1 MKKFLIVSL
10 VVSSFFASS
19 ANALL
24 LDDGGSICYR
34 EECLLSA
41 TILPTYLIANDMS
54 QADASEFL
62 RAEAQNFVDGVDGD
76 YLLLKATAK
85 AMNKSVD
92 AVATDLLK

>member
-1 MKKFLIVSL
+1 MKKFLAMSL
-10 VVSSFFASS
+10 VLASVYATS
-19 ANALL
+19 AQAVLL
-24 LDDGGSICYR
+24 EGNGFCQD
-34 EECLLSA
+34 EECLISVTL
-41 TILPTYLIANDMS
+41 LPTYLVANDMN

-62 RAEAQNFVDGVDGD
+62 RAEAQNFVDGIDGD